1 MIDVPKHGPPTVGS
15 RLGNGSVSQR
25 LELYICA
32 TTADAMA
39 TTPQVDT
46 LLASPEPSVRYKV
59 RVGVLGESESSRTIR
74 SLRRDIRASPRV
86 AALLAGR
93 AGDGRLLRGS
103 GVYQKWQ
110 GAHWVM
116 AALAD
121 LGYPPGDRDLVPMR
135 DQLLDAWLA
144 PEFYD
149 EFDCPSKAK
158 AYSRRGVPVMRG
170 RYRRCASQ
178 QGNALYAIV
187 TLGLADERTEALVER
202 LLHWQWPDG
211 GWNCDK
217 DPGAD
222 SSSFM
227 ETLTPLRGL
236 AAFAR
241 HSGEARVADAVR
253 RAANI
258 FLERQLYKRRSTGTV
273 IRGEFVQLHYPL
285 YWHYDILGGLKVM
298 AEAGF
303 IRDPRCGA
311 ALELL
316 AGKRLPD
323 GGFPAEARHYKITGR
338 VELGADAV
346 DWGGTSKRVANPWVT
361 ADALS
366 VLTAAGSVPA

>member
-1 MIDVPKHGPPTVGS
+1 MG
-15 RLGNGSVSQR
+15 
-25 LELYICA
+25 
-32 TTADAMA
+32 TT
-39 TTPQVDT
+39 TQVDG
-46 LLASPEPSVRYKV
+46 LLASSEPSVRYKV
-59 RVGVLGESESSRTIR
+59 RVGVLGESESSRSIR
-74 SLRRDIRASPRV
+74 ALRREIRTSPRV
-86 AALLAGR
+86 GALLAGR
-93 AGDGRLLRGS
+93 AADGRLLRGL

-135 DQLLDAWLA
+135 DQLLDTWLA
-144 PEFYD
+144 PEWYD
-149 EFDCPSKAK
+149 EFECPSKAK

-187 TLGLADERTEALVER
+187 TLGLADKRTEALVER

-217 DPGAD
+217 DPSAD

-241 HSGEARVADAVR
+241 HSRNASVEAAVR
-253 RAANI
+253 RAASV
-258 FLERQLYKRRSTGTV
+258 FLDRQLFKRRSTGTV
-273 IRGEFVQLHYPL
+273 IRAEFTQLHYPL

-298 AEAGF
+298 GEAGL
-303 IRDPRCGA
+303 IGDLRCTA

-316 AGKRLPD
+316 AGKQLPD

-366 VLTAAGSVPA
+366 VLAAAEMAPA

>member
-1 MIDVPKHGPPTVGS
+1 MVACLAKRGNAPKPAMNSAV
-15 RLGNGSVSQR
+15 
-25 LELYICA
+25 
-32 TTADAMA
+32 DA
-39 TTPQVDT
+39 

-59 RVGVLGESESSRTIR
+59 RVGVLGESESSRSIR
-74 SLRRDIRASPRV
+74 SLRRDIRGSPRV
-86 AALLAGR
+86 ASLLAGR
-93 AGDGRLLRGS
+93 ASDGRLLRGS

-187 TLGLADERTEALVER
+187 TLGLADERTEGLVER

-241 HSGEARVADAVR
+241 HSGDDTVGAAVT
-253 RAANI
+253 RAASI
-258 FLERQLYKRRSTGTV
+258 FLDRQLFRRRSTGTV

-298 AEAGF
+298 GEAGL
-303 IRDPRCGA
+303 IGDPRCIA

-316 AGKRLPD
+316 AGKQLPN
-323 GGFPAEARHYKITGR
+323 GGFPAEARHYKVTGR
-338 VELGADAV
+338 IELGADAV

-366 VLTAAGSVPA
+366 VLAAAEMAPA

>member
-1 MIDVPKHGPPTVGS
+1 MD
-15 RLGNGSVSQR
+15 
-25 LELYICA
+25 A
-32 TTADAMA
+32 TTQIDA
-39 TTPQVDT
+39 
-46 LLASPEPSVRYKV
+46 LLASPEPSIRYKV
-59 RVGVLGESESSRTIR
+59 RVGVLGESESSRSIR
-74 SLRRDIRASPRV
+74 SLRRQIRESPRV

-93 AGDGRLLRGS
+93 ASDGRLLRG
-103 GVYQKWQ
+103 GHVYQKWQ

-116 AALAD
+116 ATLAD
-121 LGYPPGDRDLVPMR
+121 LGYPPGDRELVPIR
-135 DQLLDAWLA
+135 DQLLDVWLG
-144 PEFYD
+144 PDFFNEF
-149 EFDCPSKAK
+149 ECPSKAK
-158 AYSRRGVPVMRG
+158 AYSRSGVPIMRG

-187 TLGLADERTEALVER
+187 TLGLADERTEGLVER

-241 HSGEARVADAVR
+241 QSSDGAKV
-253 RAANI
+253 RAAI
-258 FLERQLYKRRSTGTV
+258 ERAASVFLERQLFKRRSNGAV

-285 YWHYDILGGLKVM
+285 YWHYDILAGLKVM

-303 IRDPRCGA
+303 IHDKRCGA
-311 ALELL
+311 ALDRL
-316 AGKRLPD
+316 AAKQLPD
-323 GGFPAEARHYKITGR
+323 GGFPAEARHYKLSNKVT
-338 VELGADAV
+338 LGTEAV

-366 VLTAAGSVPA
+366 VLRAAE

>member
-1 MIDVPKHGPPTVGS
+1 MD
-15 RLGNGSVSQR
+15 
-25 LELYICA
+25 
-32 TTADAMA
+32 TT
-39 TTPQVDT
+39 TQVDG
-46 LLASPEPSVRYKV
+46 LLASSEPSIRYKV
-59 RVGVLGESESSRTIR
+59 RVGVLGESESSRRIR
-74 SLRRDIRASPRV
+74 ALRREIRASPRV
-86 AALLAGR
+86 GALLAGR
-93 AGDGRLLRGS
+93 EVDGRLLRGP

-217 DPGAD
+217 DPSAD

-227 ETLTPLRGL
+227 ETLTPMRGL

-241 HSGEARVADAVR
+241 HSGDAKAAQPSGAPRVSSSIVSYSSGGRPVPSSVASSSSSTT
-253 RAANI
+253 
-258 FLERQLYKRRSTGTV
+258 RSTGTTTSS
-273 IRGEFVQLHYPL
+273 
-285 YWHYDILGGLKVM
+285 
-298 AEAGF
+298 
-303 IRDPRCGA
+303 A
-311 ALELL
+311 A
-316 AGKRLPD
+316 
-323 GGFPAEARHYKITGR
+323 
-338 VELGADAV
+338 
-346 DWGGTSKRVANPWVT
+346 
-361 ADALS
+361 
-366 VLTAAGSVPA
+366 

>member
-1 MIDVPKHGPPTVGS
+1 MD
-15 RLGNGSVSQR
+15 
-25 LELYICA
+25 
-32 TTADAMA
+32 TTAQLDR
-39 TTPQVDT
+39 
-46 LLASPEPSVRYKV
+46 LLASDEPSIRYKV
-59 RVGVLGESESSRTIR
+59 RVGMLGESESSRRIR
-74 SLRRDIRASPRV
+74 SLRRAIRASPRV

-93 AGDGRLLRGS
+93 ASDGRLLRGRH
-103 GVYQKWQ
+103 VYQKWQ

-121 LGYPPGDRDLVPMR
+121 LGYPPGDRDLAPMR

-144 PEFYD
+144 PQFYD
-149 EFDCPSKAK
+149 EFECPSRAK
-158 AYSRRGVPVMRG
+158 AYSRDGVPVMRG

-241 HSGEARVADAVR
+241 ESGDSTVGVAVG
-253 RAANI
+253 RAASV
-258 FLERQLYKRRSTGTV
+258 FLERQLFKRRSTGAV
-273 IRGEFVQLHYPL
+273 IRDEFVRLHYPL

-303 IRDPRCGA
+303 VRDPRCSA
-311 ALELL
+311 ALERL
-316 AGKRLPD
+316 AGKQLPD
-323 GGFPAEARHYKITGR
+323 GGFPAEARHYRTSRK
-338 VELGADAV
+338 VALGVDAV
-346 DWGGTSKRVANPWVT
+346 DWGGTSKRVSNPWVT

-366 VLTAAGSVPA
+366 VLAAAA

>member
-1 MIDVPKHGPPTVGS
+1 MDT
-15 RLGNGSVSQR
+15 
-25 LELYICA
+25 A
-32 TTADAMA
+32 T
-39 TTPQVDT
+39 QVDG
-46 LLASPEPSVRYKV
+46 LLASSEPSVRYKV
-59 RVGVLGESESSRTIR
+59 RVGVLGESESSRSIR
-74 SLRRDIRASPRV
+74 ALRREIRTSPRV
-86 AALLAGR
+86 GALLAGR
-93 AGDGRLLRGS
+93 AADGRLLRGL
-103 GVYQKWQ
+103 GVYRKWQ

-121 LGYPPGDRDLVPMR
+121 LGYPPGDRDLVAMR

-144 PEFYD
+144 PEWYD
-149 EFDCPSKAK
+149 EFECPSKAK
-158 AYSRRGVPVMRG
+158 AYSRRGVPVMHG

-217 DPGAD
+217 DPSAD

-241 HSGEARVADAVR
+241 HTGDARVGDAVR
-253 RAANI
+253 RAAGI
-258 FLERQLYKRRSTGTV
+258 FLERELFKRRSTGTV
-273 IRGEFVQLHYPL
+273 IRGEFTQLHYPL

-298 AEAGF
+298 GEAALIG
-303 IRDPRCGA
+303 DPRCTA

-316 AGKRLPD
+316 AGKQLPD
-323 GGFPAEARHYKITGR
+323 GGFPAEARHYKVTGG

-366 VLTAAGSVPA
+366 VLAAAELAPA

>member
-1 MIDVPKHGPPTVGS
+1 M
-15 RLGNGSVSQR
+15 
-25 LELYICA
+25 E
-32 TTADAMA
+32 
-39 TTPQVDT
+39 TTPRVDA

-59 RVGVLGESESSRTIR
+59 RVGVLGESESSRSIR
-74 SLRRDIRASPRV
+74 SLRRDIRKSPRV
-86 AALLAGR
+86 GALLAGR
-93 AGDGRLLRGS
+93 AADGRLLRGS
-103 GVYQKWQ
+103 SVYQKWQ

-121 LGYPPGDRDLVPMR
+121 LGYPPGDRELVPMR
-135 DQLLDAWLA
+135 DQLLDTWLA

-149 EFDCPSKAK
+149 EWECPSKAK

-187 TLGLADERTEALVER
+187 TLGLADERTEALAER

-241 HSGEARVADAVR
+241 HSGDAKVGEAVR
-253 RAANI
+253 RAASV
-258 FLERQLYKRRSTGTV
+258 FLDRQLFKRRSTGAV
-273 IRGEFVQLHYPL
+273 IRSEFTQLHYPL

-298 AEAGF
+298 GEAGF
-303 IRDPRCGA
+303 IRDPRCAA

-316 AGKRLPD
+316 AGKQLPD
-323 GGFPAEARHYKITGR
+323 GGFPAEARHYKVTGR
-338 VELGADAV
+338 VELHADAV

-366 VLTAAGSVPA
+366 VLTAAGWRLPNGTGSSPRAASRRAIAR